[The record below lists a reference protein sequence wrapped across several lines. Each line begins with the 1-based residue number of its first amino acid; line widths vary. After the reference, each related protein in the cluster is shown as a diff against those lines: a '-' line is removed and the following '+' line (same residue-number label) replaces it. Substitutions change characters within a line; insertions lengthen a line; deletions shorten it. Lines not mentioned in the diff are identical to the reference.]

1 MPREIQDSI
10 DRHVARWSAV
20 LSDIDPEVEGATTR
34 IHAIL
39 RHLDRGTHARFVDI
53 DDTIE
58 DYKTL
63 HALLAHHYPEEAT
76 PAQLADDCH
85 VTRAAMTSR
94 IDRLVERGHV
104 TREVDP
110 LDRRRVIVRPTRSG
124 RELWQRHLHEGIEA
138 EKAAFSPLS
147 GAELKQLNALLRKVV
162 QRLEDPPAG

>member
-53 DDTIE
+53 EDTIE

-94 IDRLVERGHV
+94 LDRLVELAYL

-110 LDRRRVIVRPTRSG
+110 LDRRRIIVRPTQAG
-124 RELWQRHLHEGIEA
+124 RAVWKQALELAVVREKQTINVLTEA
-138 EKAAFSPLS
+138 EKV
-147 GAELKQLNALLRKVV
+147 QLNTLLRKIM
-162 QRLEDPPAG
+162 LGLDS